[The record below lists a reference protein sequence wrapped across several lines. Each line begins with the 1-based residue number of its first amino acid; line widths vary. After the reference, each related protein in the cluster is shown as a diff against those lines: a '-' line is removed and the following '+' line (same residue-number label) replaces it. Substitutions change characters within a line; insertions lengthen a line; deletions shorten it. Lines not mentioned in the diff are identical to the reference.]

1 MDTTAQPRHFGP
13 GVGKTFQLGRIT
25 LTFKT
30 TAEDNGGAYSLF
42 ESVEP
47 PGSGAGLHRHPGYD
61 ETFIICEGHYEF
73 QVGDQFLTLAA
84 GDTVFV
90 PRGMPHGFK
99 SLGPETGRQLC
110 ITSPGGLFDAFIA
123 EVTEA
128 MVDSGSPSR
137 PGPAV
142 DFRAIAAKHGTEFLG

>member
-1 MDTTAQPRHFGP
+1 MGTTAQPKHFLP
-13 GVGKTFQLGRIT
+13 GAGKTFQLGRIT

-61 ETFIICEGHYEF
+61 ETFIIHEGHYEF
-73 QVGDQFLTLAA
+73 QLGDKLLQLSA

-99 SLGPETGRQLC
+99 SMGPETGRQWC
-110 ITSPGGLFDAFIA
+110 ITSPGGLFDAFI
-123 EVTEA
+123 EDVTAA

-137 PGPAV
+137 SGPAM